1 MPDVGLATGGM
12 ALTDSP
18 HQISSLQRSAAVP
31 VGEAAA
37 PSCGFRLDILAEVQ
51 RELTAA
57 PGWPQ
62 FLDVFLL
69 SAMGA
74 VGAAAGFLSV
84 KARDA
89 EAAGDGVMTAVR
101 GMAAPGLEAMAAC
114 FTPPPGTVLAAP
126 QGGPARVHLIMRGPP
141 GNDLRVP
148 ASTRLVLGFQ
158 LPPRPGEDTAHLSG
172 GLLGLGEPVRG
183 GAYSAEE
190 ECFLSH
196 LLDVFLQ
203 AMETRQAM
211 ARVQALNAGM
221 AAANKSL
228 SAALRQAAEAR
239 KALDRRLLHLHALH
253 DAALDFAACSTS
265 GELRKA
271 FALLAMGGLGATAAG
286 VLLLDRTAATADWT
300 CTGLDVAI
308 QCGDRRLDLREAE
321 RLVYT
326 ALTACGFEGF
336 QHGAFLPLPFL
347 PQELEAAWP
356 FPPHLVAVFR
366 LDDRYLGLAI
376 TAASLTE
383 PSRQEDAQGA
393 DPRDEDARDGVSGEA
408 NLFTDLGRLFLVYFR
423 NVMSMETITALN
435 QDLAA
440 RNEVL
445 ARTLDELTS
454 SRSRVA
460 ALEQAFAEVRSR
472 LVGHARRL
480 ARATG
485 VDVAAILLV
494 GALLGLLFNMAN
506 PYGVELVPASFHPPH
521 PVLVDAAE
529 AGRLAT
535 AEGALLIDA
544 RLPELHK
551 ENPPPGA
558 VNLPPTLFDFLYA
571 MHLGRRDL
579 DAPVLVT
586 GRTVSR
592 HYDVEIAQRLMARGH
607 TRVFVVQGELFGVG
621 Q

>member
-1 MPDVGLATGGM
+1 MPGWGLGE
-12 ALTDSP
+12 ALSDSP
-18 HQISSLQRSAAVP
+18 HQVSLLQHDAASSVR
-31 VGEAAA
+31 EAAA

-74 VGAAAGFLSV
+74 VGAAAGFLTV
-84 KARDA
+84 KTRDA
-89 EAAGDGVMTAVR
+89 EASGDGVMTAVR
-101 GMAAPGLEAMAAC
+101 GMTAPGLEAIAAC
-114 FTPPPGTVLAAP
+114 FRPPPGTVLAAP
-126 QGGPARVHLIMRGPP
+126 QEGPARVHLIMRGPP

-148 ASTRLVLGFQ
+148 SSTRLMLGFQ
-158 LPPRPGEDTAHLSG
+158 LPAGSGGDVTLLSG
-172 GLLGLGEPVRG
+172 GLLGLGGPVRG
-183 GAYSAEE
+183 GSYSAEE

-211 ARVQALNAGM
+211 ARVQALNTSM

-228 SAALRQAAEAR
+228 AAALRQAAEAR

-300 CTGLDVAI
+300 CAGLDAAMS
-308 QCGDRRLDLREAE
+308 CSDRSLELREAE

-356 FPPHLVAVFR
+356 FPPHLAAVFR
-366 LDDRYLGLAI
+366 LDDRYLGLAL
-376 TAASLTE
+376 TAAPLTE
-383 PSRQEDAQGA
+383 VSRQEGDQGA
-393 DPRDEDARDGVSGEA
+393 ESLDEDARDGVSGEA

-435 QDLAA
+435 QDLAT

-445 ARTLDELTS
+445 ARTLEELTS

-472 LVGHARRL
+472 LLGHARRL

-506 PYGVELVPASFHPPH
+506 PYGVELVPAAFHPPH
-521 PVLVDAAE
+521 PAMVDALE
-529 AGRLAT
+529 ARRLVT
-535 AEGALLIDA
+535 ADGALLIDA

-551 ENPPPGA
+551 QNPPAGA

-592 HYDVEIAQRLMARGH
+592 QYDVEIAQRLMARGH